1 MAAHESWGYH
11 VIQTL
16 HLSRQTKSFGKPTSG
31 CVVQNDSIERLQ
43 AEDSP
48 RKEEDSASTP
58 SDDRSAEEIKGM
70 LRAATSRRGN
80 VDTSSHTKERDI
92 GSIWN
97 MYQKKQLRPTSNE
110 VQMEGRIPGDEMVT
124 SCFVTNVAQMNIS

>member
-1 MAAHESWGYH
+1 M
-11 VIQTL
+11 IQTL
-16 HLSRQTKSFGKPTSG
+16 RLSKQTTSFGKPTSG
-31 CVVQNDSIERLQ
+31 CVVQNDSIVKPL

-48 RKEEDSASTP
+48 RKEEDFTSTL
-58 SDDRSAEEIKGM
+58 SDDRSAEDIKGM

-80 VDTSSHTKERDI
+80 VDTSSHTRERDI

-110 VQMEGRIPGDEMVT
+110 VQMEGRILGDEMAI